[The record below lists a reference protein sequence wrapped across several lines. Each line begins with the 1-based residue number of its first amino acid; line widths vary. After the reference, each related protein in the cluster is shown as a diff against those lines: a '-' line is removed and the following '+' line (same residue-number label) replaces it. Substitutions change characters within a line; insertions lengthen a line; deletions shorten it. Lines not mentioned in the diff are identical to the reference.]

1 MLVQST
7 TKSLDVEHST
17 SSTGKARSLLE
28 VIIVWFVIF
37 YLAMYGILLLVY
49 GSVDPTPLPI
59 EAPYIVAMLWFVIP
73 AIMIFGLRRRSSEY
87 GFSVENAPQSISLAL
102 NSYPYYIISTVG
114 LMIAMIMGWSY
125 LESNG
130 ALVTTAFFVVSLILI
145 VRMINKK
152 YSNFEEIQ
160 IPKKKYWTNLI
171 VISILLTFPIL
182 LGLVSGKL
190 SIQIIS
196 TVIWQFIF
204 SGFGEEIF
212 FRGYI
217 QSRLNQSFGRP
228 FEWKGIRFGWGLIIS
243 AAAFGVTHMLNT
255 ANIWLGD
262 FNLAWWWGTFTF
274 VGGLLFGLLRE
285 KTQSIIAPGV
295 LHGLD
300 AVGEALVLLI

>member
-7 TKSLDVEHST
+7 TKNSNVEHST
-17 SSTGKARSLLE
+17 SSTSKARSLLE

-37 YLAMYGILLLVY
+37 YIAMYSLLLLVY
-49 GSVDPTPLPI
+49 GTVDPTPLPI

-73 AIMIFGLRRRSSEY
+73 VIMIFGFRRRSKEY
-87 GFSVENAPQSISLAL
+87 GLSVEKTPQSINLAL
-102 NSYPYYIISTVG
+102 NAYPYYILSIVG

-125 LESNG
+125 LEPEG

-152 YSNFEEIQ
+152 YSNFQEIQ
-160 IPKKKYWTNLI
+160 ISKKKYHTNLL
-171 VISILLTFPIL
+171 VILILLALPIL
-182 LGLVSGKL
+182 LGLALGKL

-255 ANIWLGD
+255 ANIWFGD

-285 KTQSIIAPGV
+285 KTQSIVAPGV